1 MSLLDIFTR
10 KPGMPASVRKMLT
23 EKRLEKEGIP
33 VNKQLPLVDDYK
45 SVKLRNPKDVA
56 RRILVLSTVIDAA
69 LGNAG
74 TSKAEAVKWLHDT
87 DLSKYAANS
96 EIHFLTKE
104 TDDHIL
110 KPQLSWRVES
120 QKVLFWALGLIDN
133 LNFPSQVSTETSA
146 AHKKGLEAFGSVKN
160 FIKHARLRDREEILD
175 ELDYIMRLHAAVQQ
189 AGASQVPVPGNANP
203 GIVYERHY
211 AFNWLIYY
219 AEAWDDVTCEIVDS
233 TEG

>member
-1 MSLLDIFTR
+1 MSLFDFITR
-10 KPGMPASVRKMLT
+10 KPGKPATVRKFLT

-45 SVKLRNPKDVA
+45 SVKLRSPKDVA
-56 RRILVLSTVIDAA
+56 RRILVLSTVIDVAV
-69 LGNAG
+69 GNAG
-74 TSKAEAVKWLHDT
+74 ASKAEAVKWLHDT

-96 EIHFLTKE
+96 EIHFLTKD
-104 TDDHIL
+104 TDDHVL
-110 KPQLSWRVES
+110 MPQLSWRVES
-120 QKVLFWALGLIDN
+120 QKVLFWSLGLIDK
-133 LNFPSQVSTETSA
+133 LNFPSEVSTETA
-146 AHKKGLEAFGSVKN
+146 EAHKKGLASFGSVKN

-219 AEAWDDVTCEIVDS
+219 ADAWDDVMCEVVSS
-233 TEG
+233 TL